1 MVPAELERIKKYILN
16 VPLEIF
22 DMNNPN
28 FKFSGSIINVS
39 QSTIT
44 IQINPENIDSD
55 IYLNRIYGVKI
66 FRESS
71 LFTFQGLISSIQNK
85 VAIIKILSP
94 IEKIQNRKY
103 CRLKLLG
110 KTKLY
115 IPDLNMTNEAIFYNI
130 SEGGLAIVTSQILLK
145 GDTVLLDIPFIS
157 LKELKG
163 IVLNEMHTPFFEV
176 IPMSSVVQFIASME
190 DSKPKN
196 LETFIRTYNKA
207 YAIEFEHENQKTPD
221 KIRKFIF
228 NTQLKRNEENKYIIT
243 YEV

>member
-71 LFTFQGLISSIQNK
+71 LFTFQGLIPSIQNK

-94 IEKIQNRKY
+94 IEKSRIEN
-103 CRLKLLG
+103 
-110 KTKLY
+110 
-115 IPDLNMTNEAIFYNI
+115 IADLSY
-130 SEGGLAIVTSQILLK
+130 
-145 GDTVLLDIPFIS
+145 
-157 LKELKG
+157 
-163 IVLNEMHTPFFEV
+163 
-176 IPMSSVVQFIASME
+176 
-190 DSKPKN
+190 
-196 LETFIRTYNKA
+196 
-207 YAIEFEHENQKTPD
+207 
-221 KIRKFIF
+221 
-228 NTQLKRNEENKYIIT
+228 
-243 YEV
+243 